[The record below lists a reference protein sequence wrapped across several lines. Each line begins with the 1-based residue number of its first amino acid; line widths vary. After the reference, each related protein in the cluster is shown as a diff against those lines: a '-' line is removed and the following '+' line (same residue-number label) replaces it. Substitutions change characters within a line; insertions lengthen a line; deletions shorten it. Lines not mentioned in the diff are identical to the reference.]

1 MSNRSMATKSIR
13 AVKEKDT
20 RSIKD
25 LMNLSMKEISHD
37 RERMEKVAKTTTTK
51 KNKS

>member
-1 MSNRSMATKSIR
+1 MSSRSMATTSIK
-13 AVKEKDT
+13 AVMGKET

-37 RERMEKVAKTTTTK
+37 RERMEKVAKTTITK
-51 KNKS
+51 KT

>member
-1 MSNRSMATKSIR
+1 MATKSIR

-25 LMNLSMKEISHD
+25 LMNQSMKEISHD
-37 RERMEKVAKTTTTK
+37 RERMERAAKTTTTK

>member
-1 MSNRSMATKSIR
+1 MATKSIR
-13 AVKEKDT
+13 AGKEKDS

-25 LMNLSMKEISHD
+25 LMNLSMKKISHD

>member
-1 MSNRSMATKSIR
+1 MSNRSIATTSKR
-13 AVKEKDT
+13 VVKEKDT

>member
-1 MSNRSMATKSIR
+1 MATKSIR

-25 LMNLSMKEISHD
+25 LMSLSMKEISHD